1 MPPPRPDA
9 QSLAM
14 ENPTILLIDED
25 PDVAVL
31 IEHALRAVPGQRRV
45 DCFGTG
51 AEAAAWLSVTPASPA
66 DVAFALLNPHR
77 GDDAAF
83 APIAALRAVPG
94 HRLIPVVVLDR
105 NGDPR
110 AIARAY
116 ACGANSVVR
125 KPFDPVEF
133 RTTLLQVAA
142 YWVFN
147 NTRAVSDEA

>member
-1 MPPPRPDA
+1 MEMPC
-9 QSLAM
+9 
-14 ENPTILLIDED
+14 ILLIAED
-25 PDVAVL
+25 PDGAAL

-45 DCFGTG
+45 IRLDTAAG
-51 AEAAAWLSVTPASPA
+51 AAAWLAATPRHP
-66 DVAFALLNPHR
+66 DRIAFALLDPHG

-83 APIAALRAVPG
+83 APIGALRAVPG
-94 HRLIPVVVLDR
+94 HRHLPVIVLIC

-133 RTTLLQVAA
+133 RSALLQVAA
-142 YWVFN
+142 YWSFYNV
-147 NTRAVSDEA
+147 RAAANEA